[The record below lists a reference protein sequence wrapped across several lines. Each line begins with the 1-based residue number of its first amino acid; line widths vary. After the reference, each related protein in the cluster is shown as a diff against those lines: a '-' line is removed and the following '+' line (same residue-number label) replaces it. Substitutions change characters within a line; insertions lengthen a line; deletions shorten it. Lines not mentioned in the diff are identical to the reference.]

1 MRIQN
6 IPYAYIEF
14 RARMLLASWTAMA
27 FVTALAIAWD
37 MRRLAVNRVGLPLL
51 GWGVMALAF
60 GVLAIPAYLRQ
71 RAIAKQRLISAVWTM
86 AGDANVEQDVRMR
99 RLEGL
104 HRVGLVGKPI
114 YRACLKQLE
123 QR

>member
-1 MRIQN
+1 MNMGYFRL
-6 IPYAYIEF
+6 EF
-14 RARMLLASWTAMA
+14 VASWVVAA
-27 FVTALAIAWD
+27 FITALAIAWD
-37 MRRLAVNRVGLPLL
+37 MRRLAVNRVGLPLV

-71 RAIAKQRLISAVWTM
+71 RVIAKQRLISAAWAM
-86 AGDANVEQDVRMR
+86 AGGSNVEWGVRMR

-123 QR
+123 QK

>member
-6 IPYAYIEF
+6 MPYTYIEF
-14 RARMLLASWTAMA
+14 RARMLLACWAVMA

-37 MRRLAVNRVGLPLL
+37 MRRLAANRVGLPLV
-51 GWGVMALAF
+51 GWGVVALAF
-60 GVLAIPAYLRQ
+60 GVLSIPVYLQQ

-104 HRVGLVGKPI
+104 RRVGLVGKPI